1 MRQSPATNGNL
12 AREQKRTIVI
22 EAAKRPEAQKLR
34 VAAYCRV
41 SSDSS
46 DQLNSFMAQM
56 HYYTALIQSKEN
68 WTLTDLYADGGVT
81 GTSAEKRPEF
91 QRLLLDCRRGCVDKI
106 LVKSISR
113 FARNTKDCLKT
124 VRELKALGVGVYFE
138 EQNIDTANTS
148 GEMLTT
154 IFAAIA
160 EKESISISEN
170 MRWSYQRRM
179 QSGTF
184 IPPSLPYGYIHQG
197 RDIAI
202 DQKAAEIVRRVF
214 AEYLSGHSAEQ
225 IAAGLSKD
233 KVPCRYGGTDW
244 NAMSVLHLLTNEKYT
259 GDSLW
264 QKYYTTETLPFHC
277 KRNRGEREAYFA
289 EDTHEGIISRS
300 DFEAVQRLAA
310 QRGKRIAAAQHLP
323 YPFRRKIYC
332 GNCGTV
338 FRRKVVRG
346 VVYWS
351 CMGHDK
357 RGQESCA
364 TTQIPEEALQAAF
377 LRVYHKL
384 KLHGEMILQQLVR
397 DLRSVR
403 EHRMLW
409 NPDVVELN
417 KRICEITDQDRM
429 LAEMNRLGL
438 VDPDIF
444 IAQSNELAWQ
454 LCTAK
459 QEKERILGAGGD
471 DAVSKTQDLLET
483 LETMPEFLPD
493 FDGEVFSELVKRITA
508 DERDIVQFHL
518 QNGLALSEP
527 IERRMR

>member
-1 MRQSPATNGNL
+1 M
-12 AREQKRTIVI
+12 
-22 EAAKRPEAQKLR
+22 
-34 VAAYCRV
+34 
-41 SSDSS
+41 
-46 DQLNSFMAQM
+46 
-56 HYYTALIQSKEN
+56 
-68 WTLTDLYADGGVT
+68 
-81 GTSAEKRPEF
+81 
-91 QRLLLDCRRGCVDKI
+91 
-106 LVKSISR
+106 
-113 FARNTKDCLKT
+113 
-124 VRELKALGVGVYFE
+124 
-138 EQNIDTANTS
+138 
-148 GEMLTT
+148 
-154 IFAAIA
+154 
-160 EKESISISEN
+160 
-170 MRWSYQRRM
+170 
-179 QSGTF
+179 
-184 IPPSLPYGYIHQG
+184 
-197 RDIAI
+197 
-202 DQKAAEIVRRVF
+202 
-214 AEYLSGHSAEQ
+214 
-225 IAAGLSKD
+225 
-233 KVPCRYGGTDW
+233 
-244 NAMSVLHLLTNEKYT
+244 
-259 GDSLW
+259 
-264 QKYYTTETLPFHC
+264 
-277 KRNRGEREAYFA
+277 
-289 EDTHEGIISRS
+289 
-300 DFEAVQRLAA
+300 
-310 QRGKRIAAAQHLP
+310 
-323 YPFRRKIYC
+323 
-332 GNCGTV
+332 V

-364 TTQIPEEALQAAF
+364 TTQIPEEALQTAF

-518 QNGLALSEP
+518 QNGLVWRCVSRIDYGARYCHHSPTLDERPLQEAILAAINAAMSRKDTLVEQIADAMRMELSPSSGAAMSVSEIDQRLTELNQEFQGLFNASKGGDGYLKHAEEFKRISADMAALKEQRARLLEQQNSDSAASQRIANAMEILKTGDAAIQWEESTIRQLVDTVKVLSANRIRIYLHGG
-527 IERRMR
+527 IEIEQTIGEEQ